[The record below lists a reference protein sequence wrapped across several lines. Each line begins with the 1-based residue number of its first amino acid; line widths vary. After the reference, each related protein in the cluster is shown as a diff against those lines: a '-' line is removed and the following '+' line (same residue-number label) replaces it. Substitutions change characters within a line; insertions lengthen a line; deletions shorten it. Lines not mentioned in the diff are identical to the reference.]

1 MNMLKSG
8 ATFALGLMALG
19 SVNAQKVKLLEGD
32 LSAVKNEK
40 TINTEFSYEN
50 MKVGKFDKESEY
62 VDKKKEEYNKKEAG
76 RGDKWAT
83 QWVDDREQRFE
94 PQFNEL
100 FEKTSGM
107 TITPKAKYTIIYKTT
122 FTEPGFNIAVMRK
135 NATIDGEAWV
145 VETANKSKVIAKIS
159 VSKAP
164 GRMFGGYD
172 FDTGERITEAYATAG
187 RGVARLIVK

>member
-8 ATFALGLMALG
+8 AILALGLMATG
-19 SVNAQKVKLLEGD
+19 AVNAQKVKLIEGD

-40 TINTEFSYEN
+40 TINTEFAYDN

-62 VDKKKEEYNKKEAG
+62 VEKKKEEYNKKEAG
-76 RGDKWAT
+76 RGDTWAVR
-83 QWVDDREQRFE
+83 WVDDREEKFE

-135 NATIDGEAWV
+135 NATIDGEAWI